1 MHKIVN
7 TTLKINLSIVL
18 QDTLKNSKYN
28 TVILVKNR
36 QMNEIKE
43 RVLKD
48 RFLSDAQYLIKLAFK
63 AIIRRR
69 TVRQIV
75 LGQAAVQI
83 SDSSSIPSNTYI

>member
-1 MHKIVN
+1 M
-7 TTLKINLSIVL
+7 
-18 QDTLKNSKYN
+18 
-28 TVILVKNR
+28 VKNR